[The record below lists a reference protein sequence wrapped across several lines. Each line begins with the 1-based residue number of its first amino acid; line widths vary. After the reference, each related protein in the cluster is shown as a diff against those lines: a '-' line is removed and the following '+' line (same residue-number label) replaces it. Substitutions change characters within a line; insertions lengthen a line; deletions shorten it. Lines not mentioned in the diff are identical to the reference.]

1 MSRRPA
7 PIKSD
12 LTTGP
17 SAVIAPPAA
26 RPHKASIAVNA
37 SIRGNAGKNSG
48 AAEKKRRVVKVTAR
62 IDEALAGRCRAAF
75 LDGVLDGGPTSFEG
89 WVADAMA
96 TALARAE
103 KRRGRTYEP
112 VGTDR
117 IPKGRRN

>member
-17 SAVIAPPAA
+17 SAVIAPPVN
-26 RPHKASIAVNA
+26 RPPKASIAVNA

-48 AAEKKRRVVKVTAR
+48 AAEKKRVVKVTAR

-75 LDGVLDGGPTSFEG
+75 LDAVLDGGPTSFEG

-96 TALARAE
+96 AALARAE
-103 KRRGRTYEP
+103 KRRGRAYEP
-112 VGTDR
+112 VGADR

>member
-26 RPHKASIAVNA
+26 RPTKASIY
-37 SIRGNAGKNSG
+37 GNAGKNSS
-48 AAEKKRRVVKVTAR
+48 AAEKKRVVKVTAR

-89 WVADAMA
+89 WVADALA
-96 TALARAE
+96 AALARAE
-103 KRRGRTYEP
+103 KRRGRAYEP
-112 VGTDR
+112 VGADR

>member
-1 MSRRPA
+1 MNRRPS

-26 RPHKASIAVNA
+26 RPHKASIAGNA

-48 AAEKKRRVVKVTAR
+48 AAEKKRVVKVTAR

-96 TALARAE
+96 AALARAE
-103 KRRGRTYEP
+103 KRRGRAYEP
-112 VGTDR
+112 LPSDR

>member
-1 MSRRPA
+1 MSPRP
-7 PIKSD
+7 PRKKSALD
-12 LTTGP
+12 
-17 SAVIAPPAA
+17 SSAAAVIAPPVD
-26 RPHKASIAVNA
+26 RPPKASIAGNA

-48 AAEKKRRVVKVTAR
+48 AAEKKRVVKVTAR

-75 LDGVLDGGPTSFEG
+75 LDAVLDGGPTSFEG

-112 VGTDR
+112 VGADR